1 MPAGNRYI
9 IPKNKEMNN
18 NYKLLMAIIGT
29 ALLCS
34 SCRPDKYELGP
45 MANKADLKFTI
56 APSTK
61 NPNDIVL
68 TSLTPG
74 LTPMW
79 VTPYGQSI
87 RVKDTINVP
96 FPGTY
101 KFVYGVESAGG
112 LVQADTT
119 TINIS
124 GLDQNAVSTPMWVA
138 LTGGYGKSK
147 TWVLDLDAA
156 GVSKYF
162 SSPFYFGGTGWEWD
176 PSFKDIGWSGVSAGD
191 YGTMN
196 FDLIGDAHFS
206 SNNKMFPDLSGTG
219 KFMLYPA
226 TSELATIGAQVL
238 HDKAQGGQ
246 VANWNA
252 KMQVKTLTDSTM
264 QLIAKKDANNWLVY
278 NYITKQ
284 YYDTH

>member
-1 MPAGNRYI
+1 M
-9 IPKNKEMNN
+9 KN
-18 NYKLLMAIIGT
+18 NYRILIAILGT
-29 ALLCS
+29 AILFS
-34 SCRPDKYELGP
+34 SCRPDKYDLGP
-45 MANKADLKFTI
+45 LANKADLKFTV
-56 APSTK
+56 APSST

-68 TSLTPG
+68 TSQTPG

-79 VTPYGQSI
+79 VTPFGQSI
-87 RVKDTINVP
+87 RVKDTVNVP

-119 TINIS
+119 TITIS
-124 GLDQNAVSTPMWVA
+124 SLDQNAVSNPKWVA
-138 LTGGYGKSK
+138 LTGGYGNSK
-147 TWVLDLDAA
+147 TWVLDLDAN

-162 SSPFYFGGTGWEWD
+162 AGPFYFGGTGWEWD
-176 PSFKDIGWSGVSAGD
+176 PAFKDIPWAGVSAGD
-191 YGTMN
+191 YGTMT
-196 FDLIGDAHFS
+196 FDLMGDAHFS
-206 SNNKMFPDLSGTG
+206 ADNKMFPDLSGTG
-219 KFMLYPA
+219 KFMLYTA
-226 TSELATIGAQVL
+226 TNELATIGAQVL

-264 QLIAKKDANNWLVY
+264 QLIAKKDANNWLIY

>member
-1 MPAGNRYI
+1 M
-9 IPKNKEMNN
+9 KN
-18 NYKLLMAIIGT
+18 NYKILIAILGT
-29 ALLCS
+29 ALLFS
-34 SCRPDKYELGP
+34 SCRPDKFDLGP
-45 MANKADLKFTI
+45 LANKTDLKFTI
-56 APSTK
+56 APSST

-68 TSLTPG
+68 TSQTPG

-79 VTPYGQSI
+79 VTPFGQSI
-87 RVKDTINVP
+87 RVKDTVNVP

-119 TINIS
+119 TININS
-124 GLDQNAVSTPMWVA
+124 LDQNAVSNPKWVA
-138 LTGGYGKSK
+138 LTGGYGNSK
-147 TWVLDLDAA
+147 TWVLDLDAN

-162 SSPFYFGGTGWEWD
+162 AGPFYFGGTGWEWD
-176 PSFKDIGWSGVSAGD
+176 PAFKDIGWAGVSAGD
-191 YGTMN
+191 YGTMT
-196 FDLIGDAHFS
+196 FDLMGDAHFS
-206 SNNKMFPDLSGTG
+206 SDNKMFPDLSGTG
-219 KFMLYPA
+219 KFMLYTA
-226 TSELATIGAQVL
+226 TNELATIGAQVL

-264 QLIAKKDANNWLVY
+264 QLIAKKDANNWLIY

>member
-1 MPAGNRYI
+1 M
-9 IPKNKEMNN
+9 KNNFN
-18 NYKLLMAIIGT
+18 IVLAIVGS
-29 ALLCS
+29 ALLYS
-34 SCRPDKYELGP
+34 SCKPEVFELG
-45 MANKADLKFTI
+45 AFTNKADLKFTI
-56 APSTK
+56 APSSA

-74 LTPMW
+74 LTPLW

-87 RVKDTINVP
+87 KLTDTTNVP

-112 LVQADTT
+112 LVMADTT
-119 TINIS
+119 VVTITTI
-124 GLDQNAVSTPMWVA
+124 DEKTVSDPMWIK
-138 LTGGYGKSK
+138 LSGGLGKSK
-147 TWVLDLDAA
+147 TWVLDLDSK

-162 SSPFYFGGTGWEWD
+162 VGPFYFGGPGWEWA
-176 PSFKDIGWSGVSAGD
+176 PAFKDIAWAGVSAGD
-191 YGTMN
+191 YGTMTFN
-196 FDLIGDAHFS
+196 LVGNANFS

-219 KFMLYPA
+219 KFMLYPS
-226 TSELATIGAQVL
+226 TNELATIDAQVL

-252 KMQVKTLTDSTM
+252 KMTVKTLTDSTM
-264 QLIAKKDANNWLVY
+264 QLIAKKDASNWYIY

>member
-1 MPAGNRYI
+1 M
-9 IPKNKEMNN
+9 KNNLN
-18 NYKLLMAIIGT
+18 IVLAFLGS
-29 ALLCS
+29 ALLFCS
-34 SCRPDKYELGP
+34 CKPEVFDLG
-45 MANKADLKFTI
+45 ALSNKADLKFTI
-56 APSTK
+56 APSSA

-74 LTPMW
+74 LTPYW

-87 RVKDTINVP
+87 KLKDTTNVP

-112 LVQADTT
+112 LVLADTT
-119 TINIS
+119 LVTITTIDQKAVSDPMWINI
-124 GLDQNAVSTPMWVA
+124 
-138 LTGGYGKSK
+138 TGGGIGKSK
-147 TWVLDLDAA
+147 TWVLDLDAK

-162 SSPFYFGGTGWEWD
+162 AGPFYFGGTGWEWD
-176 PSFKDIGWSGVSAGD
+176 PAFKDIPWAGVSAGD
-191 YGTMN
+191 YGTMT
-196 FDLIGDAHFS
+196 FDLMGNANFS
-206 SNNKMFPDLSGTG
+206 SDNKMFPDLSGTG

-226 TSELATIGAQVL
+226 TNELSTVDAQVL

-252 KMQVKTLTDSTM
+252 RMTVKTLTDSTM
-264 QLIAKKDANNWLVY
+264 QLIAKKDANNWLIY